1 MNEGQ
6 RLILNDGTVIEGGS
20 AGLADGSLWL
30 YVGWYTMAETA
41 EIFTNPAKTGRIIY
55 QYGELMDVYTDYT
68 FCKAMIIDEDGN
80 MSVRM
85 AKG

>member
-6 RLILNDGTVIEGGS
+6 RLILNDGTVIEDGS
-20 AGLADGSLWL
+20 AGLADGFLWL
-30 YVGWYTMAETA
+30 YAGGYTMTAAA
-41 EIFTNPAKTGRIIY
+41 EIFLNPAKTAKIIF
-55 QYGELMDVYTDYT
+55 QYGGMEDAYTGYT
-68 FCKAMIIDEDGN
+68 VCKAMIIDGDGN

>member
-6 RLILNDGTVIEGGS
+6 RLILNDGTVIEDGS

-30 YVGWYTMAETA
+30 YVGWYTMAEAA
-41 EIFTNPAKTGRIIY
+41 EIFPNPAKTGKIIY

-68 FCKAMIIDEDGN
+68 VCKAMIIDGDGK

-85 AKG
+85 EKW